1 MQLWLD
7 AMRYFGQTMIHVLQE
22 IFWIT
27 PVFSFLIAA
36 ILLVW
41 SKSFLGE
48 IELAHYASSFK
59 SAQKGQWWR
68 LLTSPFFHHNPGQML
83 LNVLILWQ
91 CRYVEQV
98 QGSMFVLR
106 YTVVLALA
114 EGVTSLGI
122 LFLIA
127 MGMRARMRMQQSADS
142 MFSGL
147 GGDEDEVDQRR
158 MQSLAEIIV
167 AQPFGSKPKAGFSG
181 LSLAWVSFMMVTMP
195 LQYFYLFGVIP
206 IQAAFAPVTI
216 IMSLLFVE
224 PAHQVPAQSA
234 GFACG
239 LLLALGL
246 LQIEPNVY
254 WSVSFTIDLMLV
266 LVFQHFEA
274 LYIEECRQSQSLES
288 ASASSDLEE
297 SANVIGL
304 LHPRFNVPQ
313 SILGLHSYSD
323 QGLPVRFWPE
333 TAASIDVREDLGA
346 SAGPG
351 AGAGAGAGDVNG
363 AGEGVEVEMTRL
375 SSGDDEE
382 QGRAR
387 RRREPQAPDAEPE
400 AEAEAESKE
409 WDSLLNR

>member
-1 MQLWLD
+1 
-7 AMRYFGQTMIHVLQE
+7 
-22 IFWIT
+22 
-27 PVFSFLIAA
+27 
-36 ILLVW
+36 
-41 SKSFLGE
+41 
-48 IELAHYASSFK
+48 
-59 SAQKGQWWR
+59 
-68 LLTSPFFHHNPGQML
+68 
-83 LNVLILWQ
+83 
-91 CRYVEQV
+91 
-98 QGSMFVLR
+98 
-106 YTVVLALA
+106 
-114 EGVTSLGI
+114 
-122 LFLIA
+122 
-127 MGMRARMRMQQSADS
+127 

-147 GGDEDEVDQRR
+147 RGDEDEVDQRR

-206 IQAAFAPVTI
+206 VQAAFAPVTI

-254 WSVSFTIDLMLV
+254 WTVSFTIDLLLV

-274 LYIEECRQSQSLES
+274 LYIEACRQSQSLES
-288 ASASSDLEE
+288 ASASDLEE

-304 LHPRFNVPQ
+304 LQPRFHIPQ
-313 SILGLHSYSD
+313 SILGLQSYSD

-333 TAASIDVREDLGA
+333 TAFIDAREDLGA
-346 SAGPG
+346 GPDPSG
-351 AGAGAGAGDVNG
+351 GNGDING
-363 AGEGVEVEMTRL
+363 VGESVEFEMTRL
-375 SSGDDEE
+375 SGGDDEE
-382 QGRAR
+382 LGRGR
-387 RRREPQAPDAEPE
+387 RRREPQALDVEPG